1 MRDWSIN
8 FCPRQARP
16 VARRDLLRYA
26 IALSAL
32 PVLHTASATAPAAA
46 AAPPTLIDF
55 AMRQIPAQ
63 DIRAAGH
70 AGVINYV
77 STSRP
82 GSSFGAKPI
91 TLPYAKSLTA
101 AGLVIVS
108 NYQYGKPGGTAP
120 SDFTRGYAGGVDD
133 ARTAWQLHTA
143 AGGGQSAPIFFS
155 VDDDINRDTW
165 NNVALRW
172 FRGINSVIGVQR
184 TGIYGGINACQWA
197 AADGVIGKSRSPGH
211 VGPGRPRSWSGGQIY
226 PAAVLY
232 QRVVGTAS
240 NPGPVVGGIEVDV
253 NDVLAAGLRSVEST
267 PLSPVPFGLHHSH
280 RSMTTSRL
288 PHSPTPMAA
297 RSSSKNGA

>member
-1 MRDWSIN
+1 MS
-8 FCPRQARP
+8 
-16 VARRDLLRYA
+16 RRDALRYA
-26 IALSAL
+26 TAATALAGLSA
-32 PVLHTASATAPAAA
+32 VATPEAAA
-46 AAPPTLIDF
+46 AAPTLIDY
-55 AMRQIPAQ
+55 AMRQIPAE

-91 TLPYAKSLTA
+91 TLPYARALTA

-120 SDFTRGYAGGVDD
+120 SDFTRGYPGGVVD

-155 VDDDINRDTW
+155 VDDDIDRNTWDT
-165 NNVALRW
+165 VALPW

-184 TGIYGGINACQWA
+184 TGIYGGINTCQWA
-197 AADGVIGKSRSPGH
+197 NADGVIGRSHSPGR
-211 VGPGRPRSWSGGQIY
+211 VWAWQTRSWSRGQIY

-232 QRVVGTAS
+232 QRVVSTVS
-240 NPGPVVGGIEVDV
+240 NPGPVVGGIPVDV
-253 NDVLAAGLRSVEST
+253 NDVLAQDCGQWNMH
-267 PLSPVPFGLHHSH
+267 P
-280 RSMTTSRL
+280 
-288 PHSPTPMAA
+288 
-297 RSSSKNGA
+297 

>member
-1 MRDWSIN
+1 MQDSPGTTD
-8 FCPRQARP
+8 PRP
-16 VARRDLLRYA
+16 SHPISRRDALRYA
-26 IALSAL
+26 AAVSAL
-32 PVLHTASATAPAAA
+32 AGFGVAAAGTPTASAAA
-46 AAPPTLIDF
+46 PTLIDF
-55 AMRQIPAQ
+55 AMRQLAAQ

-70 AGVINYV
+70 SGVINYV

-91 TLPYAKSLTA
+91 TLPYAQSLTA

-120 SDFTRGYAGGVDD
+120 SDFTRGYAGGVSD

-155 VDDDINRDTW
+155 VDDDIDHNTW
-165 NNVALRW
+165 NTVALQW

-197 AADGVIGKSRSPGH
+197 TADGVIGRSRSPGR
-211 VGPGRPRSWSGGQIY
+211 VWAWQTRSWSRGQVH

-232 QRVVGTAS
+232 QRVVSTES
-240 NPGPVVGGIEVDV
+240 NPGPVVGGLPVDV
-253 NDVLAAGLRSVEST
+253 SDVLAQDCGQWN
-267 PLSPVPFGLHHSH
+267 LH
-280 RSMTTSRL
+280 
-288 PHSPTPMAA
+288 P
-297 RSSSKNGA
+297 